1 MKRRC
6 INKLFLN
13 TTQVR
18 SLLSLQS
25 MKKIF
30 VTPFVLVFSLHA
42 QLLHAQQP
50 DTVYNHKFSLHAQ
63 ATVIPQYHFDFQ
75 SPYQGT
81 NSVLPHEPV
90 RTSFTGTLFAAY
102 KPFKHTYI
110 VFNPEVAGGKGLSK
124 TLGIAGFPNGE
135 IYRVGDPKPKPYIAR
150 FYIEQ
155 RFPLSSDVDTVEDD
169 QNQVKEINSKN
180 YISVVLGKF
189 SLTDLFGNADFS
201 HDPRSQF
208 FNWSLMGLGGWDYPA
223 NTRGYNIGAMIQL
236 IYNNW
241 AFRYANTAMPTEAN
255 GPDLQWK
262 GSKAMGQ
269 VFEVEKDNLFYKNDT
284 HFSTVHAGIFWNMAH
299 MGSYAEALAAGGVPD
314 VTQSRQYGRSK
325 WGYYAALDNT
335 IGSFHPFI
343 KTSWNDG
350 NNESWAFTEID
361 ASTALGFQLDGKAW
375 HRSDDK
381 LGLAY
386 VQNNISNLHK
396 EYLEKGGYGFL
407 IGDGRLTYGP
417 EQITELYYN
426 MALWHHVYISPDYQ
440 FVINPAYNK
449 DRGPVH
455 IVSIRLHA
463 EL

>member
-1 MKRRC
+1 
-6 INKLFLN
+6 
-13 TTQVR
+13 
-18 SLLSLQS
+18 
-25 MKKIF
+25 
-30 VTPFVLVFSLHA
+30 
-42 QLLHAQQP
+42 
-50 DTVYNHKFSLHAQ
+50 
-63 ATVIPQYHFDFQ
+63 
-75 SPYQGT
+75 
-81 NSVLPHEPV
+81 
-90 RTSFTGTLFAAY
+90 
-102 KPFKHTYI
+102 
-110 VFNPEVAGGKGLSK
+110 
-124 TLGIAGFPNGE
+124 
-135 IYRVGDPKPKPYIAR
+135 
-150 FYIEQ
+150 
-155 RFPLSSDVDTVEDD
+155 
-169 QNQVKEINSKN
+169 
-180 YISVVLGKF
+180 
-189 SLTDLFGNADFS
+189 
-201 HDPRSQF
+201 
-208 FNWSLMGLGGWDYPA
+208 MGLGGWDYPA

-236 IYNNW
+236 VYNNW

-284 HFSTVHAGIFWNMAH
+284 HFSTLHAGIFWNMAH

-375 HRSDDK
+375 HRKDDK

-386 VQNNISNLHK
+386 VQNNISSLHRQ
-396 EYLEKGGYGFL
+396 YLEKGGYGFL

-455 IVSIRLHA
+455 IVSVRLHA